1 MSKVRLTKLQIYLS
15 DLAIL
20 GSWLD
25 ILHVQPFATYFKV
38 GVPYH
43 QSDHVFGLCIRHCE
57 RQKMTTK
64 ARMS

>member
-25 ILHVQPFATYFKV
+25 ILHVQPFANYFKV

-43 QSDHVFGLCIRHCE
+43 QSDRVLYLAFVGLCIQPVTLNDR
-57 RQKMTTK
+57 K
-64 ARMS
+64 